1 VRVENRLMSRMRAE
15 ASMGSSQTST
25 VLWTGATGFFGRS
38 LLRHIKAQGKDRSEW
53 HLLSRDPQG
62 FSQRWPDLAA
72 VPQTLWHQGD
82 IMTFADSHCPS
93 LTHVVHAAA
102 DSTSAAHLSHLQRF
116 DQILEGTRRV
126 LDLAVACGAKRL
138 LFTSSGGVYGRQ
150 PTTLLAVPEDYLGMP
165 DPLGCPNVYS
175 VAKRAAE
182 HLCALYAEEYGLEI
196 VVARCFAFVGEDL
209 PLDVHFAIGN
219 FIRDALWADE
229 IVVNGDGTP
238 IRSYLDQRDL
248 ARWLLALLFE
258 GTSGEAYNVGS
269 DEAITIGE
277 LAHLVRDLVSPRKT
291 VRILGK
297 PVDNAER
304 NRYVPDISKIGR
316 DLGLRPEIS
325 LEDSILDTARAAQA
339 RGNLCA
345 NCSPQKGGNVI

>member
-1 VRVENRLMSRMRAE
+1 VRVGNWLRSGMRAE
-15 ASMGSSQTST
+15 ASMGSSPTST

-38 LLRHIKAQGKDRSEW
+38 LLRHIKAQGKGWSEW

-72 VPQTLWHQGD
+72 VPKTLWHKGD
-82 IMTFADSHCPS
+82 IMTLADSHCPS

-102 DSTSAAHLSHLQRF
+102 DSTSAAHLTHLQRF
-116 DQILEGTRRV
+116 DQVLEGTRRV
-126 LDLAVACGAKRL
+126 LDLAVARGAKRL
-138 LFTSSGGVYGRQ
+138 LFTSSGGVYGRP
-150 PTTLLAVPEDYLGMP
+150 PTTLLAIPEDYPGMP
-165 DPLGCPNVYS
+165 DPLGYPNVYS

-196 VVARCFAFVGEDL
+196 IVARCFAFVGEDL

-248 ARWLLALLFE
+248 TRWLLALLFE
-258 GTSGEAYNVGS
+258 GRAGEAYNVGS
-269 DEAITIGE
+269 HEAITIGE
-277 LAHLVRDLVSPRKT
+277 LAHLVRDLVSPGKT

-304 NRYVPDISKIGR
+304 NRYVPDINKIGR
-316 DLGLRPEIS
+316 DLGLRPS
-325 LEDSILDTARAAQA
+325 FCLEQSIRDAAEA
-339 RGNLCA
+339 AHRRPPALGAKLEN
-345 NCSPQKGGNVI
+345 SIGR

>member
-1 VRVENRLMSRMRAE
+1 MHARNCFRSGMKAKPFMDSS
-15 ASMGSSQTST
+15 SMST

-38 LLRHIKAQGKDRSEW
+38 LLRHIKAQDKGRSEW

-72 VPQTLWHQGD
+72 VPHTTWHQGD
-82 IMTFADSHCPS
+82 IMMLADSQYPP

-126 LDLAVACGAKRL
+126 LDLAVARGAKRL
-138 LFTSSGGVYGRQ
+138 LFASSGGVYGRQ
-150 PTTLLAVPEDYLGMP
+150 PSGLLAIPEAYLGMP
-165 DPLGCPNVYS
+165 DPLGCQNVYS

-182 HLCALYAEEYGLEI
+182 HLCALYSEEYGLEI
-196 VVARCFAFVGEDL
+196 VIARCFAFVGEDL

-248 ARWLLALLFE
+248 ARWLLALLSD
-258 GTSGEAYNVGS
+258 GRSGEAYNVGS
-269 DEAITIGE
+269 DQAITIGD
-277 LAHLVRDLVSPRKT
+277 LAHLVRDLVSPGKT

-304 NRYVPDISKIGR
+304 NRYVPDINKIGR
-316 DLGLRPEIS
+316 DLGLRPSFS
-325 LEDSILDTARAAQA
+325 LEKSIRDAAEA
-339 RGNLCA
+339 A
-345 NCSPQKGGNVI
+345 HNCPPTLAAKFENSIRQ

>member
-1 VRVENRLMSRMRAE
+1 M
-15 ASMGSSQTST
+15 ST

-38 LLRHIKAQGKDRSEW
+38 LLRHIKDQGKGRSEW

-72 VPQTLWHQGD
+72 VPQTAWHQGD
-82 IMTFADSHCPS
+82 IMTLAESHCPP

-126 LDLAVACGAKRL
+126 LDVAVARGAKRL

-150 PTTLLAVPEDYLGMP
+150 PAALLAIPEDYLGMP
-165 DPLGCPNVYS
+165 DPLSSSNVYS

-182 HLCALYAEEYGLEI
+182 HLCALYAQEYGLG
-196 VVARCFAFVGEDL
+196 VVIARCFAFVGEDL

-219 FIRDALWADE
+219 FIRDALWSNE

-248 ARWLLALLFE
+248 ARWLLALLHE
-258 GTSGEAYNVGS
+258 GRPGEAYNVGS
-269 DEAITIGE
+269 DQPISIGD
-277 LAHLVRDLVSPRKT
+277 LAHLVRDLLSPGKP
-291 VRILGK
+291 VRVLGK

-304 NRYVPDISKIGR
+304 NRYIPDINKIGR
-316 DLGLRPEIS
+316 DLGLRPGFS
-325 LEDSILDTARAAQA
+325 LEQSIQNAAEALRASK
-339 RGNLCA
+339 N
-345 NCSPQKGGNVI
+345 PV

>member
-1 VRVENRLMSRMRAE
+1 MS
-15 ASMGSSQTST
+15 TI
-25 VLWTGATGFFGRS
+25 LWTGATGFFGRS
-38 LLRHIKAQGKDRSEW
+38 LLRYLEAKRTGLSSW
-53 HLLSRDPQG
+53 HFISRDPSA
-62 FSQRWPDLAA
+62 FARHWPELAIVRRTA
-72 VPQTLWHQGD
+72 WHQGD
-82 IMTFADSHCPS
+82 IMTLVESHFPE

-126 LDLAVACGAKRL
+126 LDLAVARGAKRL

-150 PTTLLAVPEDYLGMP
+150 PTTLPAIPEDYLGMP
-165 DPLGCPNVYS
+165 DPLGYPNVYS

-258 GTSGEAYNVGS
+258 GRSGEAYNVGS
-269 DEAITIGE
+269 DEAITIGD
-277 LAHLVRDLVSPRKT
+277 LAHLVRDLVSPGKP
-291 VRILGK
+291 VRILGE

-304 NRYVPDISKIGR
+304 NRYVPDITKIGS
-316 DLGLRPEIS
+316 DLGLRPSIS
-325 LEDSILDTARAAQA
+325 LEQAILDSAEAAKSRASSHVAREFKD
-339 RGNLCA
+339 CV
-345 NCSPQKGGNVI
+345 KG